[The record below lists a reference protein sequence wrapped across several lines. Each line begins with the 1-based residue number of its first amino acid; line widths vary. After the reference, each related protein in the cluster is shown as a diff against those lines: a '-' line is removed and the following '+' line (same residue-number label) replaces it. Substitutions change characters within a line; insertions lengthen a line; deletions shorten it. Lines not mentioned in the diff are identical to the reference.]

1 MKNLNS
7 RCLEVLC
14 EFVSQF
20 SRRVDGEDSGHGNSN
35 CSVGVGIISTIA
47 ISSKKRVLPL
57 EKGLDILET
66 SDFELLGIS
75 VNDFSLEG
83 VNKRVWV
90 EKERPLGQADV
101 SLLQGLQIVLGD
113 GGLANGPGTE
123 VHDLVSVIPDLAVQL
138 GHPRLGPVP
147 AYDGKEVTEDV
158 RLGDGAV
165 NVGYDDLVGVMPQVD
180 TAQDTVI

>member
-1 MKNLNS
+1 M
-7 RCLEVLC
+7 
-14 EFVSQF
+14 
-20 SRRVDGEDSGHGNSN
+20 
-35 CSVGVGIISTIA
+35 
-47 ISSKKRVLPL
+47 
-57 EKGLDILET
+57 DILET

-90 EKERPLGQADV
+90 EKERPLGQTDV
-101 SLLQGLQIVLGD
+101 SLLQGLQIVLRD
-113 GGLANGPGTE
+113 GSLANGPGAE

-147 AYDGKEVTEDV
+147 AYDGEKVTEDV